1 MFPLIEPLILYFV
14 LFFPGTFNPDISAA
28 AFTANS
34 IPFSAFHEASRTLAY
49 TIPALALI
57 WYLILDKKSLSPP
70 EGNHAA
76 KLPVW
81 LALRVRRRDFF
92 PFLAGFPCLVLFGVV
107 ISLLNSLAAKTGGMP
122 GVEPPGNAAGWII
135 MAVSCLGTGYLEES
149 YFRFYLL
156 EKLPQIGFGSGI
168 FGIPFNDRRVAP
180 ALTIAFSSI
189 LFALCHVYEGPWGIA
204 NAALA
209 GVFLSIL
216 YQKYRSLH
224 GIAWAHG
231 AYNAFVYV
239 MGLF

>member
-14 LFFPGTFNPDISAA
+14 LFFPGTFNPDISTA
-28 AFTANS
+28 AFTVNS
-34 IPFSAFHEASRTLAY
+34 IPFSAFREASRTLAY
-49 TIPALALI
+49 TIPALSLI

-70 EGNHAA
+70 GGGRAA
-76 KLPVW
+76 ELSVR

-107 ISLLNSLAAKTGGMP
+107 ISLLNSLVAKTAGMP
-122 GVEPPGNAAGWII
+122 TVEPPGNAAGWII

-156 EKLPQIGFGSGI
+156 EKLPQMGFGSGM
-168 FGIPFNDRRVAP
+168 FGISFNDRR
-180 ALTIAFSSI
+180 LTIAFSSI

-204 NAALA
+204 NATLA